1 MRTRRSIRTCC
12 RSIKR
17 TLSSHCQRCCS
28 CQDVQIGRI
37 LCILGPSSL
46 TYFISNGKKQTHV
59 TGTSSTLPYRGWLV
73 RTPSATWSAPTQG
86 LTPASAGPR
95 WTQPPGSELIY
106 SSFNRQQSFLTT
118 TLWIHFP
125 MYMLSNICREA
136 GQLWGRG
143 RLRLQQTRDSQEAD
157 FFIRF
162 CQFSE
167 CLPAETRNLTDSFD
181 LTGFTMETESGP
193 Y

>member
-1 MRTRRSIRTCC
+1 MLQKYQTY
-12 RSIKR
+12 
-17 TLSSHCQRCCS
+17 TLLTLPEVLQLPRCANRYDPLHCKHQS
-28 CQDVQIGRI
+28 ME
-37 LCILGPSSL
+37 
-46 TYFISNGKKQTHV
+46 NV
-59 TGTSSTLPYRGWLV
+59 TGTSSMSPYRGWLV
-73 RTPSATWSAPTQG
+73 RTPSATWSAPTLG

-95 WTQPPGSELIY
+95 WTQLPGSELIY
-106 SSFNRQQSFLTT
+106 SSFNKQQLFLTT

-167 CLPAETRNLTDSFD
+167 CLPAETRNLTESFD
-181 LTGFTMETESGP
+181 LTGITMETESGP
-193 Y
+193 